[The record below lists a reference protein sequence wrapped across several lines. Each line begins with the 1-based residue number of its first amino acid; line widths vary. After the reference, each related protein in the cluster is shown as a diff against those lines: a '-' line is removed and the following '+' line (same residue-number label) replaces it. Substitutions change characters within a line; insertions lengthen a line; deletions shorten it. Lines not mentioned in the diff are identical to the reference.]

1 MENFLSLVFV
11 LAIFGIVLIASRKIE
26 LGYALFI
33 GTVLLGAV
41 FHMSPMGFAH
51 SILKAVIDPKTLT
64 LLGSIFLILILNE
77 TLKASGQMEIL
88 VQTSIKLLHDV
99 RLTTFFLPALI
110 GMLPLPGGAY
120 FSAPMVDS
128 TLKNTDVSPQKKLF
142 ANYWFRHTGEYINPI
157 YPGIVATA
165 ALTGLNFR
173 TIVKSNIWLT
183 ITAIF
188 IGAIIVFGGKR
199 NGFNSEKSSYKGNL
213 NEIKLFLK
221 GVSPLLL
228 ILVMVILFGINIVL
242 SIAIGVGVLLLSCRL
257 RREKIAGVFK
267 KAASLQ
273 MLCMILGIVFF
284 QNVLSDCGAV
294 EKITAFLQSS
304 GIGLLP
310 IIAIVP
316 FFKRVCNGYYHSL
329 RRAEPASTAAPSS
342 GSYALEHNVH
352 FRMRIRRRFTFPGSS
367 LSCHNLPVFQGKA
380 FFRVQI
386 SGTGS
391 SPCNCNRI
399 GGILNFG
406 KIIFHCKTL
415 KCFYSLKKSRKR
427 MRLTKEAVRREKRS
441 M

>member
-316 FFKRVCNGYYHSL
+316 FLSGFVTGITIAFVGLSLPLLLPLLPEVTPWNIMFIFACGFGGVLLSPVHLCLVITCQYFKVKLFSVYKYLVPAVLLVTATGLAGYL
-329 RRAEPASTAAPSS
+329 
-342 GSYALEHNVH
+342 
-352 FRMRIRRRFTFPGSS
+352 
-367 LSCHNLPVFQGKA
+367 
-380 FFRVQI
+380 I
-386 SGTGS
+386 SG
-391 SPCNCNRI
+391 R
-399 GGILNFG
+399 
-406 KIIFHCKTL
+406 
-415 KCFYSLKKSRKR
+415 
-427 MRLTKEAVRREKRS
+427 
-441 M
+441 